1 MAADVFVDTSGFY
14 ACLVRRDDQHERA
27 AELLRSAEG
36 RRRFMTTDYVL
47 DETVTLLKM
56 RSQDHL
62 IESFLSITLSSPSC
76 GIEWMDAGRFET
88 AKTFLLQHGD
98 HAYSFTDCFSFC
110 VMSQFG
116 LRDAL
121 TKDAHFQEAGFNPLL
136 VHA

>member
-1 MAADVFVDTSGFY
+1 MAREVFVDTSGFY

-27 AELLRSAEG
+27 AELLRGAEG

-56 RSQDHL
+56 RSQAHL
-62 IESFLSITLSSPSC
+62 IEAFLNITLSSPTC

-88 AKTFLLQHGD
+88 AKTFLLQHAD
-98 HAYSFTDCFSFC
+98 RACSCTDCFSFY

-116 LRDAL
+116 LREAL
-121 TKDAHFQEAGFNPLL
+121 TKDVLYQEAGYNPLL
-136 VHA
+136 V

>member
-1 MAADVFVDTSGFY
+1 MAAEVFVDTSGFY

-27 AELLRSAEG
+27 AELLRGAEG

-56 RSQDHL
+56 RSQAHL
-62 IESFLSITLSSPSC
+62 IEAFLNITLSSPTC

-88 AKTFLLQHGD
+88 AKTFLLQHAD
-98 HAYSFTDCFSFC
+98 HSYSFTDCFSFC

-116 LRDAL
+116 LREAL
-121 TKDAHFQEAGFNPLL
+121 TKDVLYQEAGYNPLL
-136 VHA
+136 V